1 MDKDAYIERMT
12 AQQKLEQ
19 QKKESTQMKRLAV
32 EIREQWLAQA
42 REEGYAEKHLRQ
54 AVIDERTR
62 QLVEKKQQERR
73 ARTKKAAR
81 LLHDSKLRIAAQE
94 EDERQRFVVRMQRSH
109 ERMSQAELQRLAT
122 IDQRAKEAGKRKLL
136 HRAVRER
143 SAELYEER
151 QAGFAA
157 KNVAKEE
164 SAQRHMRLE
173 RARHRVRFDAVR
185 KHEAK
190 QRRLA
195 AQKKHA
201 MDEELRQAASL
212 AYEAGDAKTRARA
225 DRLDLLAQERQRF
238 KWTNRVQ
245 QKTLRDQ
252 VDRYRQTGTI
262 SPQLA
267 HGLRATLGVGGT
279 ADSIRASMLKPGTRD
294 LLLQMQREF
303 TDDIDDAN
311 ERARRQDATV
321 SKALDRFRKNAKEA
335 QLGGISKHEQQSVTH
350 DTRSVTNKSTGAA
363 SSAVSRISTRP
374 HSATIKPSRL
384 TQVVSDNSR
393 TTRVRPSSAS
403 ASITRNNYSAYALR
417 PSSSLLASA

>member
-1 MDKDAYIERMT
+1 VCDRPLLS
-12 AQQKLEQ
+12 Q
-19 QKKESTQMKRLAV
+19 
-32 EIREQWLAQA
+32 QWLAQA

-94 EDERQRFVVRMQRSH
+94 EDERQRFVVRMERSH

-122 IDQRAKEAGKRKLL
+122 IDQRAKEAGCVLFWAWPASRARGDTLCSPTPSKRGVALA
-136 HRAVRER
+136 RA
-143 SAELYEER
+143 
-151 QAGFAA
+151 
-157 KNVAKEE
+157 KTVAKEE

-225 DRLDLLAQERQRF
+225 ERLDLLAQERQRF

-262 SPQLA
+262 SPQLT

-303 TDDIDDAN
+303 TDDIVRMNLA
-311 ERARRQDATV
+311 ELLCRQLA
-321 SKALDRFRKNAKEA
+321 AIPFA
-335 QLGGISKHEQQSVTH
+335 
-350 DTRSVTNKSTGAA
+350 AA
-363 SSAVSRISTRP
+363 SF
-374 HSATIKPSRL
+374 
-384 TQVVSDNSR
+384 
-393 TTRVRPSSAS
+393 
-403 ASITRNNYSAYALR
+403 
-417 PSSSLLASA
+417 SSLVAKMLQFRGIQ

>member
-1 MDKDAYIERMT
+1 M
-12 AQQKLEQ
+12 
-19 QKKESTQMKRLAV
+19 RLVLGMASLPCTGGHIV
-32 EIREQWLAQA
+32 QPHAFKA
-42 REEGYAEKHLRQ
+42 R
-54 AVIDERTR
+54 
-62 QLVEKKQQERR
+62 RR
-73 ARTKKAAR
+73 AG
-81 LLHDSKLRIAAQE
+81 E
-94 EDERQRFVVRMQRSH
+94 GWVRRRS
-109 ERMSQAELQRLAT
+109 T
-122 IDQRAKEAGKRKLL
+122 EAGHARRKRKLL

-143 SAELYEER
+143 SAELYGER

-157 KNVAKEE
+157 KTVAKEE

-225 DRLDLLAQERQRF
+225 ERLDLLAQERQRF

-262 SPQLA
+262 SPQLT

-303 TDDIDDAN
+303 TDDIVRMNLA
-311 ERARRQDATV
+311 ELLCRQLA
-321 SKALDRFRKNAKEA
+321 AIPFA
-335 QLGGISKHEQQSVTH
+335 
-350 DTRSVTNKSTGAA
+350 AA
-363 SSAVSRISTRP
+363 SF
-374 HSATIKPSRL
+374 
-384 TQVVSDNSR
+384 
-393 TTRVRPSSAS
+393 
-403 ASITRNNYSAYALR
+403 
-417 PSSSLLASA
+417 SSLVAKMLQFRGIQ